1 MRLERLAVAHPALHR
16 AGVGAVVVESRLVL
30 LVVLAAVGG
39 LLVGSFLN
47 VVAWRLP
54 RGESLV
60 APGSHCPGCDAPVR
74 PYDNVPVV
82 SWLLLRGRCRDCRA
96 PISARYP
103 LVEAT
108 TAVLAAAV
116 VATNDGLHDV
126 LLGLVLVALLV
137 PIALIDLDHRIIPN
151 RLTALG
157 AVAALAIGLA
167 TDLDGVPQQLIAGA
181 AAGGFL
187 LLAALARPGGMGM
200 GDVKLA
206 GMLGLFLG
214 REVAVALLV
223 ALLAGSAVGVAIM
236 VRKGAGEGRRTT
248 IPFGPFLALGG
259 VAALL
264 AGPAVVDWYLATFA

>member
-1 MRLERLAVAHPALHR
+1 M
-16 AGVGAVVVESRLVL
+16 VECGLVL

-82 SWLLLRGRCRDCRA
+82 SWLLLRGRCRDCRV
-96 PISARYP
+96 PIAIRYP
-103 LVEAT
+103 LVEACSAGL
-108 TAVLAAAV
+108 AVAV
-116 VATNDGLHDV
+116 VVARHGTHD
-126 LLGLVLVALLV
+126 LALGLTLIALLV

-157 AVAALAIGLA
+157 AVAALAIGAA
-167 TDLDGVPQQLIAGA
+167 TRPAGVPEQLIAGV

-187 LLAALARPGGMGM
+187 LAAALARPGGMGM

-214 REVAVALLV
+214 RDVAVALLV
-223 ALLAGSAVGVAIM
+223 ALLAGTLVGIVVMARRG
-236 VRKGAGEGRRTT
+236 VREGRETA

-259 VAALL
+259 VVALI
-264 AGPAVVDWYLATFA
+264 AGPAIVHWYLSTVV

>member
-1 MRLERLAVAHPALHR
+1 M
-16 AGVGAVVVESRLVL
+16 LVL
-30 LVVLAAVGG
+30 ALFAAAGG
-39 LLVGSFLN
+39 LLAGSFLN

-54 RGESLV
+54 RGESLLL
-60 APGSHCPGCDAPVR
+60 PGSHCPGCEHPVR
-74 PYDNVPVV
+74 PYDNVPVL
-82 SWLLLRGRCRDCRA
+82 SWLVLRGRCRDCRA

-103 LVEAT
+103 LVEALS
-108 TAVLAAAV
+108 AALAAGVVLVLAD
-116 VATNDGLHDV
+116 DGLRDV
-126 LLGLVLVALLV
+126 LLGLVLVGLLV

-157 AVAALAIGLA
+157 AAAALAIGAA
-167 TDLDGVPQQLIAGA
+167 TDLGGVPQQLIAGA

-223 ALLAGSAVGVAIM
+223 ALLAGTVVGIAIM
-236 VRKGAGEGRRTT
+236 ARRGTAEGRRTA

-259 VAALL
+259 VVALL
-264 AGPAVVDWYLATFA
+264 AGPAIVDWYLATFA

>member
-1 MRLERLAVAHPALHR
+1 M
-16 AGVGAVVVESRLVL
+16 L
-30 LVVLAAVGG
+30 LVVLAALGG

-96 PISARYP
+96 PISIRYP
-103 LVEAT
+103 LVEACSAGL
-108 TAVLAAAV
+108 AVAV
-116 VATNDGLHDV
+116 VAARHGTHD
-126 LLGLVLVALLV
+126 LALGLTLVALLV

-151 RLTALG
+151 LLTALG
-157 AVAALAIGLA
+157 AVAALAIGAA
-167 TDLDGVPQQLIAGA
+167 TRPAGVPEQLIAGA

-187 LLAALARPGGMGM
+187 LLAALVRPGGMGM

-206 GMLGLFLG
+206 GVLGLFLG
-214 REVAVALLV
+214 RDVAVALLV
-223 ALLAGSAVGVAIM
+223 ALLCGTVVGVAIM
-236 VRKGAGEGRRTT
+236 ARRGTAEGRKTA

-259 VAALL
+259 VVALL
-264 AGPAVVDWYLATFA
+264 AGPAVVHWYLSTFA